1 MDSNY
6 SRPQS
11 VESFN
16 QNPNQ
21 NYFYQNYQ
29 QNGPQFWSQN
39 NEYLTQYYSQYY
51 REYYRRLIQSQQQS
65 QQQHVLKTPL
75 KYGSIRGHSRAQF
88 SQSNNQLMVIQS
100 NQKSILFYSLNDLL
114 NDYLFP
120 KDFLSLIRF
129 PFDSKEMV
137 LQFIRFKLQLNEL
150 NFELKLIL
158 KIIQMLLKQNSII
171 SGLDLS
177 GISMTY

>member
-11 VESFN
+11 VDSFN

-21 NYFYQNYQ
+21 NYLYNNYQ

-51 REYYRRLIQSQQQS
+51 REYYRRLIHSQQS

-75 KYGSIRGHSRAQF
+75 KYGSIKGHSRAQF

-100 NQKSILFYSLNDLL
+100 NQKSILYYSLNDLL

-137 LQFIRFKLQLNEL
+137 LQFIRFKLQLTDL

-177 GISMTY
+177 GI